1 MALIVEI
8 VEVAENLVKVKTS
21 QIADEE
27 GNADWKLVQQVE
39 DERSAGEFERLEVRD
54 TIRVLLEQTE
64 LSPREKQVIHLF
76 LQGYD
81 DFAEIAKKLGVS
93 RSRIWHAFKC
103 ATQKLRK
110 TASTL
115 GIAP

>member
-1 MALIVEI
+1 MALIAEVI
-8 VEVAENLVKVKTS
+8 EVAEGIFKVKTS
-21 QIADEE
+21 QVVDDE
-27 GNADWKLVQQVE
+27 GNADWELVQQVE
-39 DERSAGEFERLEVRD
+39 DERSADEFEQLEVRD
-54 TIRVLLEQTE
+54 IVQVLLEQTK
-64 LSPREKQVIHLF
+64 LSPRERQVINFF

-110 TASTL
+110 TANEL
-115 GIAP
+115 GITP